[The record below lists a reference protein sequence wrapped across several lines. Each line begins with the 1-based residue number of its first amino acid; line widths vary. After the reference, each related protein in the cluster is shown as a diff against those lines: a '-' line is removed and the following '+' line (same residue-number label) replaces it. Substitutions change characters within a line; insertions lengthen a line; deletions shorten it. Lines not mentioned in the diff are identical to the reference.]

1 MASPDISI
9 PSLVLCFLLLAV
21 PLVISY
27 RMKLRIVGKILN
39 SVSRMTVQLFLVGV
53 FLTYVFD
60 LNNRILNLVWL
71 LGMVTVASYTTIKN
85 VELKMEKLF
94 LPVILSFT
102 LANLSVLLYFNEFV
116 LNLGNLLEARYLI
129 PIGGMILGNS
139 LSGNVVGIG
148 EFYEDIRR
156 NENRYLYNLSLGAS
170 KYEALL
176 PYIRK
181 SLRSAIRPTLA
192 NIATAGLV
200 FLPGM
205 MTGQILGG
213 ASPLLAIKYQISIMI
228 AIFVSTTTSTTFS
241 ILTTTQATF
250 DEFGLVRKEIYKEK
264 GKKEK
269 SKENNEKSKDE
280 GKKRQSR

>member
-9 PSLVLCFLLLAV
+9 PSLILCFLLLLI

-27 RMKLRIVGKILN
+27 RMRLRVIGKTIN
-39 SVSRMTVQLFLVGV
+39 SVTRMTVQLFLVGV
-53 FLTYVFD
+53 FLTFIFD
-60 LNNRILNLVWL
+60 LNNWVLNLAWIF
-71 LGMVTVASYTTIKN
+71 GMVIVASYTTVRN
-85 VELKMEKLF
+85 VELKMEELF
-94 LPVILSFT
+94 LPVILSF
-102 LANLSVLLYFNEFV
+102 LAANLSMLLYFNAFV
-116 LNLGNLLEARYLI
+116 LDLGNLLEARYLI

-148 EFYEDIRR
+148 DFYADVKR

-170 KYEALL
+170 RYEALM

-181 SLRSAIRPTLA
+181 SLRSAVRPTLA
-192 NIATAGLV
+192 NIATAGVV

-228 AIFVSTTTSTTFS
+228 VIYVSTALSTTLS
-241 ILTTTQATF
+241 ILTAIQATF
-250 DEFGLVRKEIYKEK
+250 DEFGVVRKEIYRQK
-264 GKKEK
+264 GKEK
-269 SKENNEKSKDE
+269 SNLRS
-280 GKKRQSR
+280 

>member
-27 RMKLRIVGKILN
+27 RMKLRIVGKIIN

-60 LNNRILNLVWL
+60 VNNRILNLVWL

-228 AIFVSTTTSTTFS
+228 AIFVSTTMSTTFS

-269 SKENNEKSKDE
+269 K
-280 GKKRQSR
+280 

>member
-9 PSLVLCFLLLAV
+9 PSLILCFLLLAV

-27 RMKLRIVGKILN
+27 KVKLNVVGKTIN

-53 FLTYVFD
+53 FLTFIFE
-60 LNNRILNLVWL
+60 LNNRVLNLAWL
-71 LGMVTVASYTTIKN
+71 LGMVTVASYTTIRN
-85 VELKMEKLF
+85 VDLKMEKLF

-102 LANLSVLLYFNEFV
+102 AANLSVLLYFNEFV
-116 LNLGNLLEARYLI
+116 LDLGNLLEARYLI

-170 KYEALL
+170 RYEALL

-181 SLRSAIRPTLA
+181 SLRSALRPTLA

-228 AIFVSTTTSTTFS
+228 TIYVSTTLSTTLS
-241 ILTTTQATF
+241 ILTATQATF
-250 DEFGLVRKEIYKEK
+250 DEFGLVRKEIYKGKGK
-264 GKKEK
+264 GKK
-269 SKENNEKSKDE
+269 
-280 GKKRQSR
+280 

>member
-9 PSLVLCFLLLAV
+9 TSLILCFLLLAV
-21 PLVISY
+21 PLAINY
-27 RMKLRIVGKILN
+27 RIKLQITEKILN
-39 SVSRMTVQLFLVGV
+39 SVSRMTIQLFLVGV
-53 FLTYVFD
+53 FLTFIFD
-60 LNNRILNLVWL
+60 LNNRLLNLAWL
-71 LGMVTVASYTTIKN
+71 LGMTTVASYTAIRN

-102 LANLSVLLYFNEFV
+102 AANLSVLLYFNKFV
-116 LNLGNLLEARYLI
+116 LDLGSLLEARYLI
-129 PIGGMILGNS
+129 PIGGMLLGNA

-156 NENRYLYNLSLGAS
+156 NENRYLYSLSLGAS

-181 SLRSAIRPTLA
+181 SLRSALRPTLA

-228 AIFVSTTTSTTFS
+228 AIFVSTAMSATFS
-241 ILTTTQATF
+241 ILTTTRTTF
-250 DEFGLVRKEIYKEK
+250 DEFGVVKKDIYKEK

-269 SKENNEKSKDE
+269 
-280 GKKRQSR
+280 GKGKGKR

>member
-9 PSLVLCFLLLAV
+9 PSLVLCFLLLSI

-27 RMKLRIVGKILN
+27 RMKLHIIGRTIN
-39 SVSRMTVQLFLVGV
+39 SVTRMTVQLFLVGV
-53 FLTYVFD
+53 FLTFIFD
-60 LNNRILNLVWL
+60 LNSWVLNLAWI
-71 LGMVTVASYTTIKN
+71 LGMVIVASYTTVRN
-85 VELKMEKLF
+85 VELKIEKLF
-94 LPVILSFT
+94 FPVILSFT
-102 LANLSVLLYFNEFV
+102 ASNLSMLLYFNEFV
-116 LNLGNLLEARYLI
+116 LDLGNLLEARYLI

-148 EFYEDIRR
+148 EFYADIKR

-170 KYEALL
+170 RYEALL

-181 SLRSAIRPTLA
+181 CLRSAVRPTLA
-192 NIATAGLV
+192 NIATTGIV

-228 AIFVSTTTSTTFS
+228 VIYVSTALSTTLS
-241 ILTTTQATF
+241 ILASIQATF
-250 DEFGLVRKEIYKEK
+250 DEFGLVRKEIYRQKGKEK
-264 GKKEK
+264 G
-269 SKENNEKSKDE
+269 NPGPLFE
-280 GKKRQSR
+280 G